1 MVKKYLDESESEA
14 IKNKQFDKLREANN
28 KLRLRMALLIKK
40 LKAKEQEQ
48 LFKIVNEICNNEVEQ
63 EKLCNN

>member
-1 MVKKYLDESESEA
+1 MVKKYLDASESEA

-28 KLRLRMALLIKK
+28 KLRLRMALLIKN

-48 LFKIVNEICNNEVEQ
+48 LFKIVNQICNNEVEQ
-63 EKLCNN
+63 EKLCNY

>member
-1 MVKKYLDESESEA
+1 ME
-14 IKNKQFDKLREANN
+14 NKTDFDKLREANN
-28 KLRLRMALLIKK
+28 KLRLRMALLIKN

-48 LFKIVNEICNNEVEQ
+48 LFKIVNQICNNEVEQ

>member
-14 IKNKQFDKLREANN
+14 KKNKQFDKLREANN

>member
-1 MVKKYLDESESEA
+1 MVKKYLDASESEA

-28 KLRLRMALLIKK
+28 KLRLRMALLVKN

-48 LFKIVNEICNNEVEQ
+48 LFKIVNQICNNEVEQ

>member
-1 MVKKYLDESESEA
+1 MVKKYLDASESEA

-28 KLRLRMALLIKK
+28 KLRLRMALLIKN

-48 LFKIVNEICNNEVEQ
+48 LFKIVNQICNNEVEQ